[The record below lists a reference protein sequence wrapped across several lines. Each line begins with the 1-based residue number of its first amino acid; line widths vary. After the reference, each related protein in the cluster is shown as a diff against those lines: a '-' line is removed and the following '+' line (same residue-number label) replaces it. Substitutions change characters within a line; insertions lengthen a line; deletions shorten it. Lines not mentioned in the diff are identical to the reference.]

1 MSVTPFPSQ
10 TMTPRQ
16 ALLYAEEAVDEMDH
30 VAIVYM
36 VKGESHPRLTVS
48 SCMPVDI
55 NFLGVSLQ
63 HYSLD
68 TEAVY

>member
-1 MSVTPFPSQ
+1 MSIIPFPSN

-36 VKGESHPRLTVS
+36 MKGENHPRLTVS
-48 SCMPVDI
+48 TCLPVDI
-55 NFLGVSLQ
+55 NYLGVALQ
-63 HYSLD
+63 HYSL
-68 TEAVY
+68 EV